1 MKGENDILG
10 SAAAMVEAERT
21 AESIEIGD
29 GSVTTTLE
37 GATGRVRGN
46 NDDLQRGSVES
57 GNEEFISIKITRRE
71 ESFATGIVGKFIS
84 DAQAGPKLIRRKGLI
99 VTEQFHMR
107 TGTGHTA
114 TVSLSID
121 NAGVR

>member
-1 MKGENDILG
+1 MEGENNILG

-37 GATGRVRGN
+37 GTTGGIRGN
-46 NDDLQRGSVES
+46 NDDLQSGGVE
-57 GNEEFISIKITRRE
+57 GRNEDFITIKITGRE

>member
-37 GATGRVRGN
+37 SATGGVRGD
-46 NDDLQRGSVES
+46 NDDLQSGGVEG
-57 GNEEFISIKITRRE
+57 GNEEFITIKITHRE

-84 DAQAGPKLIRRKGLI
+84 DAQAGPQLIRRKGLI
-99 VTEQFHMR
+99 VMEQFHMR
-107 TGTGHTA
+107 TSTGHTS
-114 TVSLSID
+114 TISLGID